1 LRLASTNAWVRTS
14 GCCARAEAC
23 HRPTWQRICS
33 SEASPSIN
41 RGVGKLETGER
52 PLRLE
57 EAHTIGEILWVDPA
71 TLTQLSQ
78 IEDRDTA
85 LKQLLRAEENV
96 ARLQRQVD
104 ELRMELDRAV
114 DNLED
119 AQIMRTDAQQKMAA
133 LGAAEVDGM
142 WRFFTDSAGL
152 TDAAV
157 ATDPRDTDGE
167 R

>member
-1 LRLASTNAWVRTS
+1 MSQADLAA
-14 GCCARAEAC
+14 
-23 HRPTWQRICS
+23 HLQQRGF
-33 SEASPSIN
+33 AFHQQ
-41 RGVGKLETGER
+41 GVGKLETGER

-57 EAHTIGEILWVDPA
+57 EAHAIGEILGVDPA

-85 LKQLLRAEENV
+85 FKQLLRAEENV
-96 ARLQRQVD
+96 ARLERQVTD
-104 ELRMELDRAV
+104 LRIELDHAQRA
-114 DNLED
+114 LQD
-119 AQIMRTDAQQKMAA
+119 ALILRTDAQQKMAA
-133 LGAAEVDGM
+133 LGATEVDGM

-157 ATDPRDTDGE
+157 ATDSRDTDGE